1 MFEIY
6 NAMDLPELMRR
17 VLEVAPPSIREVFD
31 DHKGLTDALR
41 SGDANATATGHH
53 PARQP
58 GPVQPGRIRGRAG
71 GPGGSGR
78 TRGGVAG
85 KARGQ
90 KAKAPEGRKC

>member
-41 SGDANATATGHH
+41 SGDANATALAITRH
-53 PARQP
+53 ANRVR
-58 GPVQPGRIRGRAG
+58 VQPGRVRGRAG
-71 GPGGSGR
+71 GPGGPVP
-78 TRGGVAG
+78 RGGRLG
-85 KARGQ
+85 SRGGL
-90 KAKAPEGRKC
+90 AKANG